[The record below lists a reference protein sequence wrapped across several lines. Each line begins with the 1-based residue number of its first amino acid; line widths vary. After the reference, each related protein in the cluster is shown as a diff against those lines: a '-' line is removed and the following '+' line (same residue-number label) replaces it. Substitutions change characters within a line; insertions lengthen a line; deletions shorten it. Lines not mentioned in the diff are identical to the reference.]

1 MTELM
6 ASVEANR
13 AVHYSVRH
21 VATLLGVHPETIRRL
36 VREGRIE
43 AVRVG
48 RVLRIDAREVERFLV
63 RQRVKP
69 VRLAG

>member
-1 MTELM
+1 MTGSM
-6 ASVEANR
+6 ASVANR
-13 AVHYSVRH
+13 AVHHSVRD

-48 RVLRIDAREVERFLV
+48 RVLRIDAREVQRFLV

>member
-1 MTELM
+1 M
-6 ASVEANR
+6 ASVEETR
-13 AVHYSVRH
+13 LYTVRE
-21 VATLLGVHPETIRRL
+21 VAAALGVHPETIRRL
-36 VREGRIE
+36 IHDGRID

-48 RVLRIDAREVERFLV
+48 RVLRVEPRELERFLV